1 MASMEAQVLI
11 RVVPSYARGLPISP
25 PPPRFELSAK
35 PLFRSSPLRSTA
47 SRPAAASTEK
57 PRASAIMEASG
68 FDSEGREFKNAEEM
82 WGEEIGKEG
91 DVHKRKEWYRQGV
104 GYWEG
109 VEATADGVLGGYAH
123 VNDADIKGSEAFLK
137 MLLAERFPDGGRGR
151 NLVAL
156 DCGSGIGRVTKN
168 LLIRF
173 FTEVD
178 LLEPVSHFLEA
189 ARESLVPESGLAIEN
204 KTTNFFCVPL
214 QEFTPDVGRYD
225 VIWIQWC
232 IGHLADDDFV
242 SFFMRAK
249 AGLKPGGL
257 FVLKENIA
265 RSGFVLDKEDRSIT
279 RSDTYFKELFHR
291 CGLHIFKSKDQRGL
305 PEELFA
311 VKMYALTPDAPKR
324 VHNTR
329 ARAQPNRPGIIK

>member
-1 MASMEAQVLI
+1 MEAQVSI
-11 RVVPSYARGLPISP
+11 GVQPSCTRRPTVSP
-25 PPPRFELSAK
+25 PQPRFQLSAK
-35 PLFRSSPLRSTA
+35 PLFRRSPLRSAA
-47 SRPAAASTEK
+47 SKPAASTEK
-57 PRASAIMEASG
+57 PGASAVMEASG
-68 FDSEGREFKNAEEM
+68 FDSEGREFRNAVEM
-82 WGEEIGKEG
+82 WREAIGKEG

-104 GYWEG
+104 GYWELRLCSFF
-109 VEATADGVLGGYAH
+109 VLTSE
-123 VNDADIKGSEAFLK
+123 VCCNSMVLSLNNDYG
-137 MLLAERFPDGGRGR
+137 AERFPGGGRGR

-173 FTEVD
+173 FAEVD

-189 ARESLVPESGLAIEN
+189 ARESLVPESGSAIEN
-204 KTTNFFCVPL
+204 KATNFFCDPL

-232 IGHLADDDFV
+232 IGHLADDDFI

-291 CGLHIFKSKDQRGL
+291 CGLHMFKSKDQKGL
-305 PEELFA
+305 PQELFA

-329 ARAQPNRPGIIK
+329 AKAQPNRPGIIK

>member
-1 MASMEAQVLI
+1 
-11 RVVPSYARGLPISP
+11 
-25 PPPRFELSAK
+25 
-35 PLFRSSPLRSTA
+35 
-47 SRPAAASTEK
+47 
-57 PRASAIMEASG
+57 MEASG
-68 FDSEGREFKNAEEM
+68 FDSEGREFSNAEEM
-82 WGEEIGKEG
+82 WREAIGKEG

-109 VEATADGVLGGYAH
+109 VEATTDGVLGGYAH
-123 VNDADIKGSEAFLK
+123 VNDADVKGSEAFLK
-137 MLLAERFPDGGRGR
+137 MILAERFPGGGRGR

-173 FTEVD
+173 FAEVD

-189 ARESLVPESGLAIEN
+189 ARESLVPESGSAIEN
-204 KTTNFFCVPL
+204 KATNFFCVPL

-225 VIWIQWC
+225 VMWIQWC
-232 IGHLADDDFV
+232 IGHLADDDFI

-291 CGLHIFKSKDQRGL
+291 CGLHMFKSKDQKGL
-305 PEELFA
+305 PQELFA

-329 ARAQPNRPGIIK
+329 AKAQPNRPGIIK